1 MKRGTRL
8 ARQVIRKP
16 TVEHPMPIGHVVK
29 PAQEVPPAPKKGP
42 EVDEEIATQQDDHAK
57 H

>member
-1 MKRGTRL
+1 
-8 ARQVIRKP
+8 
-16 TVEHPMPIGHVVK
+16 MPIGHVVK